1 MPIIRHQPHHQ
12 GPMFQ
17 QTNNPACGPRKLLTL
32 VIAAMA
38 SFGLLAI
45 PATSA
50 GVVEAQGPADHDWV
64 SIVNTYRAQS
74 GLSPITENPS
84 WSLGGQA
91 HSCWMLLNGIAHDEA
106 PGTAGYSVAGDDAGN
121 SGNVAVS
128 SDPTATARDQI
139 DLWMSGPYHAIGIL
153 RSTLREAGYGGCSSP
168 PNPSATPWKSGG
180 TLDVIRGNDW
190 GAPRPTVPVV
200 FPGNGATTSLTRF
213 VAETPD
219 PRIDCGWNG
228 QTVGLPLLAL
238 MPAGVSSA
246 TASLTGPTGPI
257 PTCVLHA
264 SNTSGTASSIL
275 GGDNAVIVMPNAPLA
290 AGTYTVS
297 VNSNG
302 GNANWSFNVDPN
314 APLLAEVPD
323 LADAKLGSAVRF
335 QAVSP
340 FRFADSRMG
349 RTIGRL
355 PAGKQIRIA
364 VAGKQGIPSD
374 ATAISANFTI
384 AGPDGPGYFSAYDC
398 AGSEP
403 NVSTSNYQQ
412 WEDVPNQAIIPLNNG
427 DMCLYSVHGAHLIID
442 VNGYMSPGAELE
454 FVPVDPRRM
463 YDSRGQQPL
472 APNEVRRIRV
482 AGGSSPAPEGAAA
495 VALNITAP
503 SPRENGWIRAFPC
516 DTNEPESSS
525 LNPRFVTDRANSAIV
540 PISPSGDI
548 CVRSSTTTDVII
560 DITGWFSEG
569 DHLEFVPVQS
579 LRIADTRS
587 THPDLHPHQSA
598 QMIHPGEVLEIK
610 VAGARGVTD
619 FAKAATVNLVAAAA
633 TQPGWLRVVPCG
645 LGSSVSNVNY
655 PAGAPYA
662 NGTNVKLSSKGSICI
677 TSSATTHVV
686 IDLTGV
692 WV

>member
-1 MPIIRHQPHHQ
+1 
-12 GPMFQ
+12 MFQ

-106 PGTAGYSVAGDDAGN
+106 PGTAGYSVAGDEAGN

-290 AGTYTVS
+290 A
-297 VNSNG
+297 
-302 GNANWSFNVDPN
+302 
-314 APLLAEVPD
+314 
-323 LADAKLGSAVRF
+323 
-335 QAVSP
+335 
-340 FRFADSRMG
+340 
-349 RTIGRL
+349 
-355 PAGKQIRIA
+355 
-364 VAGKQGIPSD
+364 
-374 ATAISANFTI
+374 
-384 AGPDGPGYFSAYDC
+384 
-398 AGSEP
+398 
-403 NVSTSNYQQ
+403 
-412 WEDVPNQAIIPLNNG
+412 
-427 DMCLYSVHGAHLIID
+427 
-442 VNGYMSPGAELE
+442 
-454 FVPVDPRRM
+454 
-463 YDSRGQQPL
+463 
-472 APNEVRRIRV
+472 
-482 AGGSSPAPEGAAA
+482 
-495 VALNITAP
+495 
-503 SPRENGWIRAFPC
+503 
-516 DTNEPESSS
+516 
-525 LNPRFVTDRANSAIV
+525 
-540 PISPSGDI
+540 
-548 CVRSSTTTDVII
+548 
-560 DITGWFSEG
+560 
-569 DHLEFVPVQS
+569 
-579 LRIADTRS
+579 
-587 THPDLHPHQSA
+587 
-598 QMIHPGEVLEIK
+598 
-610 VAGARGVTD
+610 
-619 FAKAATVNLVAAAA
+619 
-633 TQPGWLRVVPCG
+633 
-645 LGSSVSNVNY
+645 
-655 PAGAPYA
+655 
-662 NGTNVKLSSKGSICI
+662 
-677 TSSATTHVV
+677 
-686 IDLTGV
+686 
-692 WV
+692 